1 MTAAGWIK
9 LFRKFR
15 EWRWY
20 KDDKTKSVFIELLL
34 LANHKDHAWQGMTV
48 QRGQVVTSLPSL
60 AKALGYS
67 VRNVRTALDHLV
79 TTGEISQNITNL
91 YRLVTVNNYDVYQGE
106 EDDFEDEVTGDRQ
119 ANRQAN
125 RQAKR
130 KQNDRLKDQHNK
142 PNDALPANQTTGKS
156 TGKSTDE
163 VTALEEDKEDKEY
176 SLSLRLTDEAF
187 AWLGS
192 TMPPLM
198 VSDIEDLIWAGQA
211 DEDLVLEA
219 IKIAKGKG
227 KRSWPYAHGVLKGM
241 ISDGYT
247 TGQAYRDARAPRTA
261 GDGNK
266 GERGVTTGG
275 KYREQVDWRK
285 HMETVEDE
293 D

>member
-1 MTAAGWIK
+1 MAGRWAK
-9 LFRKFR
+9 LYEKT
-15 EWRWY
+15 EDWQWY
-20 KDDKTKSVFIELLL
+20 KDGNTARVFFHLLIKTNYKDTTWKGLSV
-34 LANHKDHAWQGMTV
+34 K
-48 QRGQVVTSLPSL
+48 RGQLVTSLPSI
-60 AKALGYS
+60 ARALGIS
-67 VRNVRTALDHLV
+67 VQNVRTALDHLV
-79 TTGEISQNITNL
+79 STGEISQDITNS
-91 YRLVTVNNYDVYQGE
+91 YRVVTVNNWGIYQGE
-106 EDDFEDEVTGDRQ
+106 EGEKTDEVTDHQQ
-119 ANRQAN
+119 ANQQAN
-125 RQAKR
+125 H
-130 KQNDRLKDQHNK
+130 KQNNRLKHLHRGRNK
-142 PNDALPANQTTGKS
+142 GIATNKS

-163 VTALEEDKEDKEY
+163 LTADIEGY
-176 SLSLRLTDEAF
+176 RISLSLRLTNEAF
-187 AWLGS
+187 SWLGS

-261 GDGNK
+261 GNGNK
-266 GERGVTTGG
+266 GERGVSASG
-275 KYREQVDWRK
+275 KYRERVDWGK